1 MADSI
6 LIQRIAQ
13 RLAEAS
19 EATPKGEGFWP
30 ALATIAANEA
40 LVPIVPVM
48 VKPVPVLSMLALSH
62 RREGFAFLVDGATV
76 QDVAGQ
82 VQAAFD
88 AGHRDDVWI
97 VEVKRIVGRT

>member
-40 LVPIVPVM
+40 LVPIVPERVCDINTEDDWVRAEAM
-48 VKPVPVLSMLALSH
+48 YAALKQK
-62 RREGFAFLVDGATV
+62 EAT
-76 QDVAGQ
+76 
-82 VQAAFD
+82 
-88 AGHRDDVWI
+88 
-97 VEVKRIVGRT
+97 